1 MGLKKISWLLV
12 PIVLF
17 AAVCVLFRAVLFVG
31 VVPSASMEPTIPA
44 GSVLLG
50 CRVVGELRQG
60 DVILFEHDGKI
71 LVKRIAAVSE
81 DRVFLN
87 DETGSFSVNRPFPES
102 TRTLTVP
109 EGCFFV
115 VGDNRENSLDSR
127 VWQKPFVDK
136 ENVIAVLLGSMGG
149 SKQQFS

>member
-60 DVILFEHDGKI
+60 DVILFEHDGKS

-127 VWQKPFVDK
+127 VWQEPFVDK
-136 ENVIAVLLGSMGG
+136 ENVLAVLSGSMGG

>member
-50 CRVVGELRQG
+50 CRVVG
-60 DVILFEHDGKI
+60 
-71 LVKRIAAVSE
+71 
-81 DRVFLN
+81 
-87 DETGSFSVNRPFPES
+87 
-102 TRTLTVP
+102 
-109 EGCFFV
+109 
-115 VGDNRENSLDSR
+115 DNRENSLDSP